1 MRKLLRLL
9 AGALAAASL
18 SACGASNR
26 GGPTAPYLGGGREP
40 TPQQQA
46 QYAQPTA
53 MPPPPPAASPAGPSP
68 VMPGHSDQQ
77 KKEEE
82 AKLEAMPRTREQS
95 IQDFVSSEK
104 AIFLSAPDCATACRA
119 LRSMTRAAGRAC
131 EPPVPATTE
140 VDCKEIGARV
150 GRARTRVTEVCGVCP
165 DGPP

>member
-1 MRKLLRLL
+1 MSRLVRSL
-9 AGALAAASL
+9 AGGLLGWSL
-18 SACGASNR
+18 VACGAARMDANA
-26 GGPTAPYLGGGREP
+26 PTQSAGSA
-40 TPQQQA
+40 PQQQ
-46 QYAQPTA
+46 QGYYAQPGATA
-53 MPPPPPAASPAGPSP
+53 APPPPPVGAPAGPQP
-68 VMPGHSDQQ
+68 VLPGFSGGD
-77 KKEEE
+77 KKAEDGKNET
-82 AKLEAMPRTREQS
+82 LVRTREQS
-95 IQDFVSSEK
+95 IEDFVSSEK